1 MNAKQFLSARL
12 YVCNFV
18 CKTYMFVSLVFLLGV
33 GRPPTGY
40 KLTTGM
46 VSKDHLCSYDF
57 REEKFS

>member
-1 MNAKQFLSARL
+1 MNGKQFLSARL

-18 CKTYMFVSLVFLLGV
+18 CKTYSFVFLLGV

-46 VSKDHLCSYDF
+46 VSKGHLCSL
-57 REEKFS
+57 